1 MKDLI
6 SGVNKKKVLLQVD
19 FSENAS
25 ITTQNEVQSAHW
37 AHGSATLFT
46 AHAWVS
52 DGVTESMVFI
62 SDDRNHTKYSVF
74 VFMQRI
80 FNHLKQKY
88 DCIEQL
94 DVFTDG
100 ASSQFKQRFLFSNL
114 YAWQE
119 EHEFKIKWHFFAT
132 SHGKGVVDGLG
143 GTVKRAVWRHVR
155 SGHAHVSNPEEYA
168 AVAQQ
173 RNPNI
178 YIEFVSKS
186 SIEDMHSFLDV
197 KWEGVK
203 AQTHKMHC
211 YYPISSSQLMVAE
224 TSDATE
230 FKVVSIYK
238 SRTTDENPS
247 SGSDSDSESDSEQSD
262 SDQTQRHLKMKHL
275 KMKHL
280 KWTLRLGSGW

>member
-1 MKDLI
+1 M
-6 SGVNKKKVLLQVD
+6 
-19 FSENAS
+19 
-25 ITTQNEVQSAHW
+25 
-37 AHGSATLFT
+37 
-46 AHAWVS
+46 
-52 DGVTESMVFI
+52 
-62 SDDRNHTKYSVF
+62 
-74 VFMQRI
+74 
-80 FNHLKQKY
+80 
-88 DCIEQL
+88 
-94 DVFTDG
+94 
-100 ASSQFKQRFLFSNL
+100 
-114 YAWQE
+114 
-119 EHEFKIKWHFFAT
+119 
-132 SHGKGVVDGLG
+132 VDGLG

-203 AQTHKMHC
+203 AVPQTHKMHC

-280 KWTLRLGSGW
+280 K